1 MAAAHD
7 KAHEHNASIDADSG
21 DVATRKPRI
30 DPLFNDA
37 FIRIFGRE
45 DSKALT
51 RSLVNSILRIV
62 GIDPIGDINRIEA
75 EYTMVDGSIECKA
88 PRADIRL
95 VSEKRVLDIEAQTYE
110 DDIDN
115 RFLLYASKL
124 MAASLTKG
132 MGYED
137 LPQVIVIILLDD
149 APRFPDTPEIVSR
162 AQMKWNAESADDTEI
177 DRIILVL
184 VELEK
189 FRRRYTGLSPE
200 VLDDESL
207 AWMYLLTRGYES
219 EEDMMTILDQYAELK
234 EFADQYGY
242 AIDDPKVVQA
252 YESYL
257 SAERDYHARQRYLAR
272 ITREAEE
279 RGTKEG
285 IEQGIERGAEQERQR
300 LAVRLKRMGVDPA
313 VVDKAIAGED
323 EPEG

>member
-7 KAHEHNASIDADSG
+7 KAHKHGTDI
-21 DVATRKPRI
+21 ATRKPRI

-75 EYTMVDGSIECKA
+75 EYTMIDGSIECKA

-95 VSEKRVLDIEAQTYE
+95 VSEKRVLDLEAQTYE

-124 MAASLTKG
+124 MAASFTKG

-162 AQMKWNAESADDTEI
+162 AQMKWDAESADDTEI

-279 RGTKEG
+279 QG
-285 IEQGIERGAEQERQR
+285 IERGIERGMKQGIERGAEQERQR
-300 LAVRLKRMGVDPA
+300 LAARLKQMGVDPA